1 MENNWVKIFSTRN
14 PFQAEILK
22 GMLEANDIDAVVM
35 NHQSS
40 SFNLSLGGTVDVMV
54 NADDETAAKSL
65 MEAESFE

>member
-1 MENNWVKIFSTRN
+1 
-14 PFQAEILK
+14 
-22 GMLEANDIDAVVM
+22 MLEANDIDAVVM